1 MQRQYNKSFVIVK
14 KCDIMKH
21 VRQYRIDFESGYKQ
35 ALEDKLTDLNIDIN
49 SVKIV
54 KRIENATTFHV
65 YIKLDI

>member
-21 VRQYRIDFESGYKQ
+21 VRQYRIDFESAYKQ

-54 KRIENATTFHV
+54 KRVENTTTFHV